1 MLIEGDMRLLGKAGN
16 RCNIIVAFNIQVI
29 EYQCVIHIAVSRET
43 LLFLYKCGR
52 LSLVFYRP
60 KSTRSTLMSLGDTPG
75 MRLACAKVSGFIADN
90 FCLPS
95 VEIS

>member
-1 MLIEGDMRLLGKAGN
+1 MRLLGKASNG
-16 RCNIIVAFNIQVI
+16 CNSIVAFNIQVVD
-29 EYQCVIHIAVSRET
+29 YQCIIHIAVSRET
-43 LLFLYKCGR
+43 LLFLCRYGR
-52 LSLVFYRP
+52 RSLAFYRP
-60 KSTRSTLMSLGDTPG
+60 KSTRSTLISLGDTPG